1 MGFIFLVLE
10 FLTWF
15 ANPFEQKYDLLKQCS
30 KMNLK
35 NILTRLDVKIQKQSI
50 ILKTN
55 DQIFYNE

>member
-1 MGFIFLVLE
+1 MVQDE
-10 FLTWF
+10 F
-15 ANPFEQKYDLLKQCS
+15 
-30 KMNLK
+30 K